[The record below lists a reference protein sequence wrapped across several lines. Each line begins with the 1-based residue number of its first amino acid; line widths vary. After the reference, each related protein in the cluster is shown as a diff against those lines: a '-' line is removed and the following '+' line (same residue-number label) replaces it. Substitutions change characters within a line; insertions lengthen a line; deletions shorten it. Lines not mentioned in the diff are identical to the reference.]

1 MKVCREKLLRMY
13 ITYSRETKTQY
24 LHTQNNCYRLPNA
37 TLLLYEFL
45 QKTRRNCRRLRCS
58 CRYERIAWRFVD
70 LRMCCIE

>member
-37 TLLLYEFL
+37 TLLLYEFVVS
-45 QKTRRNCRRLRCS
+45 NDIFH
-58 CRYERIAWRFVD
+58 RYNKNVEILW
-70 LRMCCIE
+70 L